1 MFRNPRENR
10 TGPSGPHV
18 LPSVGRPP
26 SPPNTTTT
34 PSFKPPPAIPTIQSP
49 PMATR
54 TMPPRTTSSSKQPKL
69 PTTGK
74 GNVNPKKSTPAK
86 NVKAPAKPNASI
98 LSFFKK
104 DDGLFVAN
112 PASSPVKSQEVVDE
126 VEIEHEQEPRFN
138 EEDGPVKRRKL
149 SPIDSLDEPKPAP
162 QASTPVDE
170 VNPALIAKLSSGPFM
185 EESDSEDEET
195 NDTTLGTESTTIKT
209 EPREPPPLI
218 HQPTSASVADPD
230 NFGDFEATDD
240 FEDDV
245 FDEGEEYVERLW
257 MEQEQI
263 KLENGEDDSFQ
274 HDPIENTEADAPT
287 CPICSVSLA
296 GVAESDAG
304 VHVNNCLDGNPT
316 PLPVKKEK
324 PPSVTIS
331 SAHFKKPARPA
342 KPAQSQPLGSDASN
356 SAFSKLMT
364 SRSEDMAWANA
375 AAAEN
380 ASRGKP
386 SYTRTCPFYKI
397 LPGTNIAVD
406 AFRYGAVAGCNAY
419 FLSHFHSDHYVGL
432 TSTWSHGSI
441 YCSKV
446 TANLV
451 KQQLRV
457 NPEYVIALDWEVPT
471 EVPGTPGVTVT
482 MISAN
487 HCPGSSLY
495 LFEKPLGKG
504 PEPKLQ
510 RILHCGDFR
519 ACRMHL
525 EHPLLRPDVQD
536 HITGKNKEQK
546 IDVCY
551 LDTTY
556 LNPKYAF
563 PTQEDVIK
571 ACADMCVRYND
582 DPLVLD
588 TLKSESAG
596 MASFVCKD
604 SQPSLKQ
611 ENSDPEIKQ
620 EPSDSTELKLHNNGK
635 LTSTKAARL
644 LVVVGTYSIGKERIC
659 IGIAKALKSKIY
671 APPGKQRICRAL
683 EDPELSALLTT
694 DPREAQVHMTPIFE
708 IRADTLDD
716 YRQGYSDHFDRCIG
730 FRPSGWNYKP
740 PSSRLETP
748 NVSNILYSTSWKS
761 AYSIK
766 DLSPQRGSTNRAK
779 CFGVPYSEHS
789 SFRELSM
796 FCTALKIEKII
807 PTVNVGSAKG
817 RERMKGWADRWI
829 AHREKN
835 GCFEVKDW

>member
-1 MFRNPRENR
+1 
-10 TGPSGPHV
+10 
-18 LPSVGRPP
+18 
-26 SPPNTTTT
+26 
-34 PSFKPPPAIPTIQSP
+34 
-49 PMATR
+49 
-54 TMPPRTTSSSKQPKL
+54 MPPRSSSGTKQPK
-69 PTTGK
+69 PVATRK
-74 GNVNPKKSTPAK
+74 ESANSKKSTPAK
-86 NVKAPAKPNASI
+86 NVKPPAKPNASI

-112 PASSPVKSQEVVDE
+112 PGSSPVKSQEFVEE
-126 VEIEHEQEPRFN
+126 VEVEEEQESRFN

-149 SPIDSLDEPKPAP
+149 SPNEGLDEPRPAYPSPAP
-162 QASTPVDE
+162 IDE
-170 VNPALIAKLSSGPFM
+170 AKVALMTKAASGPFM
-185 EESDSEDEET
+185 EESDSEDDEEA
-195 NDTTLGTESTTIKT
+195 NDTAPSIVPTTITTDPK
-209 EPREPPPLI
+209 PPLSLV
-218 HQPTSASVADPD
+218 HQPTSASVVDQD
-230 NFGDFEATDD
+230 NFGDFEGTDD

-257 MEQEQI
+257 MEQEQL
-263 KLENGEDDSFQ
+263 KQEDAEDDSYQDDSFQ
-274 HDPIENTEADAPT
+274 DESLDNIEGDGPT
-287 CPICSVSLA
+287 CPICSINLA

-324 PPSVTIS
+324 PPPITIS

-342 KPAQSQPLGSDASN
+342 KPAQEQPLGNRASG

-432 TSTWSHGSI
+432 TSTWTHGPI

-471 EVPGTPGVTVT
+471 EVPGTPGVMVT

-495 LFEKPLGKG
+495 LFEKPLTKG
-504 PEPKLQ
+504 PDPKLH
-510 RILHCGDFR
+510 RVLHCGDFR

-525 EHPLLRPDVQD
+525 QHPLLRPDVQD
-536 HITGKNKEQK
+536 HITGKNKEQT

-563 PTQEDVIK
+563 PEQEDVIK

-596 MASFVCKD
+596 MASFVRKD

-611 ENSDPEIKQ
+611 EDSEVNIKE
-620 EPSDSTELKLHNNGK
+620 EPSDSAELKLYNNGK

-671 APPGKQRICRAL
+671 APPAKQRICRAL
-683 EDPELSALLTT
+683 EDPELSGLLTT

-716 YRQGYSDHFDRCIG
+716 YRQGYADHFSRCIG

-740 PSSRLETP
+740 PSSRLDTP
-748 NVSNILYSTSWKS
+748 NVQNILYSSSWKS

-766 DLSPQRGSTNRAK
+766 DLSPQRGSTNRSK

-796 FCTALKIEKII
+796 FCTALRIEKII

-829 AHREKN
+829 THREKN

>member
-1 MFRNPRENR
+1 
-10 TGPSGPHV
+10 
-18 LPSVGRPP
+18 
-26 SPPNTTTT
+26 
-34 PSFKPPPAIPTIQSP
+34 
-49 PMATR
+49 MATR
-54 TMPPRTTSSSKQPKL
+54 TMPPRSTSGSKQPKIS
-69 PTTGK
+69 TSVK
-74 GNVNPKKSTPAK
+74 SNANSKKSTPAK
-86 NVKAPAKPNASI
+86 NVRAPVKPNASI

-112 PASSPVKSQEVVDE
+112 PGSSPIKGSEVIDE
-126 VEIEHEQEPRFN
+126 VEVVEEQEPRFN

-149 SPIDSLDEPKPAP
+149 SPVDSLDESKPTSQTP
-162 QASTPVDE
+162 TPVDE
-170 VNPALIAKLSSGPFM
+170 LKTGPVTKASSGPFM
-185 EESDSEDEET
+185 EESDSEDEVI
-195 NDTTLGTESTTIKT
+195 NDSTPDAGSMTIKT

-218 HQPTSASVADPD
+218 HQPTSASVAETE

-274 HDPIENTEADAPT
+274 DDSIEDTEADAPT

-316 PLPVKKEK
+316 PLPIKKEK
-324 PPSVTIS
+324 PPPVTIS

-342 KPAQSQPLGSDASN
+342 KPAQSQPLGSDASS

-432 TSTWSHGSI
+432 TSTWSHGPI

-495 LFEKPLGKG
+495 LFEKPLSKG

-596 MASFVCKD
+596 MASFIRKD

-611 ENSDPEIKQ
+611 EDSDIEIKQ
-620 EPSDSTELKLHNNGK
+620 EPSESTELKLHNNGK

-659 IGIAKALKSKIY
+659 IGIAKALNSKIY
-671 APPGKQRICRAL
+671 APAGKQRICRAL
-683 EDPELSALLTT
+683 EDPELSSLLTT

-796 FCTALKIEKII
+796 FCTALRIEKII

>member
-1 MFRNPRENR
+1 
-10 TGPSGPHV
+10 
-18 LPSVGRPP
+18 
-26 SPPNTTTT
+26 
-34 PSFKPPPAIPTIQSP
+34 
-49 PMATR
+49 
-54 TMPPRTTSSSKQPKL
+54 MPPRTTSGSKQPKL

-74 GNVNPKKSTPAK
+74 GNVNSKKSTSAK

-112 PASSPVKSQEVVDE
+112 SGSSPLKSQEVVDE
-126 VEIEHEQEPRFN
+126 VEIVEEQEPRFN

-149 SPIDSLDEPKPAP
+149 SPVDSLDELKPTSQAP
-162 QASTPVDE
+162 TPVDE
-170 VNPALIAKLSSGPFM
+170 VKTLPVTQVSSGPFM
-185 EESDSEDEET
+185 EESDSEDEEI
-195 NDTTLGTESTTIKT
+195 NDTTLDTESTTIKT

-218 HQPTSASVADPD
+218 HQPTSASVADLD
-230 NFGDFEATDD
+230 NFGDSEATDD

-263 KLENGEDDSFQ
+263 KLEDGEDDSFQ
-274 HDPIENTEADAPT
+274 DDPIEIPEADAPT
-287 CPICSVSLA
+287 CPICSASLA

-324 PPSVTIS
+324 PSPVTIS

-342 KPAQSQPLGSDASN
+342 KPAQSQPLGSDASS

-432 TSTWSHGSI
+432 TSTWSHGPI

-495 LFEKPLGKG
+495 LFEKPLSKG
-504 PEPKLQ
+504 SEPKLQ

-588 TLKSESAG
+588 TLKPESAG
-596 MASFVCKD
+596 MASFVRKD

-611 ENSDPEIKQ
+611 EDSDPKIKQ
-620 EPSDSTELKLHNNGK
+620 EPTDPTELKLHNNGK

-796 FCTALKIEKII
+796 FCTALRIEKII

>member
-1 MFRNPRENR
+1 
-10 TGPSGPHV
+10 
-18 LPSVGRPP
+18 
-26 SPPNTTTT
+26 
-34 PSFKPPPAIPTIQSP
+34 
-49 PMATR
+49 MATR
-54 TMPPRTTSSSKQPKL
+54 TMPPRSTSGSKQPKIS
-69 PTTGK
+69 TSVK
-74 GNVNPKKSTPAK
+74 SNANSKKSTPAK
-86 NVKAPAKPNASI
+86 NVRAPVKPNASI

-112 PASSPVKSQEVVDE
+112 PGSSPIKGSEVIDE
-126 VEIEHEQEPRFN
+126 VEVVEEQEPRFN

-149 SPIDSLDEPKPAP
+149 SPVDSLDESKPTSQTP
-162 QASTPVDE
+162 TPVDE
-170 VNPALIAKLSSGPFM
+170 LKTGPVTKASSGPFM
-185 EESDSEDEET
+185 EESDSEDEVI
-195 NDTTLGTESTTIKT
+195 NDSTPDAGSMTIKT

-218 HQPTSASVADPD
+218 HQPTSASVAETE

-274 HDPIENTEADAPT
+274 DDSIEDTEADAPT

-316 PLPVKKEK
+316 PLPIKKEK
-324 PPSVTIS
+324 PPPVTIS

-342 KPAQSQPLGSDASN
+342 KPAQSQPLGSDASS

-432 TSTWSHGSI
+432 TSTWSHGPI

-495 LFEKPLGKG
+495 LFEKPLSKG

-571 ACADMCVRYND
+571 ACADVCVRYND

-596 MASFVCKD
+596 MASFIRKD

-611 ENSDPEIKQ
+611 EDSDIEIKQ
-620 EPSDSTELKLHNNGK
+620 EPSESTELKLHNNGK

-659 IGIAKALKSKIY
+659 IGIAKALNSKIY
-671 APPGKQRICRAL
+671 APAGKQRICRAL
-683 EDPELSALLTT
+683 EDPELSSLLTT

-796 FCTALKIEKII
+796 FCTALRIEKII

>member
-1 MFRNPRENR
+1 
-10 TGPSGPHV
+10 
-18 LPSVGRPP
+18 
-26 SPPNTTTT
+26 
-34 PSFKPPPAIPTIQSP
+34 
-49 PMATR
+49 MATR
-54 TMPPRTTSSSKQPKL
+54 TMPPRTTSGSKQPKL
-69 PTTGK
+69 STTGK
-74 GNVNPKKSTPAK
+74 GNVNSKKSTPAK
-86 NVKAPAKPNASI
+86 NVKAPTKPNASI

-112 PASSPVKSQEVVDE
+112 PGSSPVKRQEVVDE
-126 VEIEHEQEPRFN
+126 VEIVEEQEPRFN

-149 SPIDSLDEPKPAP
+149 SPVDSLDELKPTSQAP
-162 QASTPVDE
+162 TPVDKART
-170 VNPALIAKLSSGPFM
+170 VPVTKVSSGPFM
-185 EESDSEDEET
+185 EESDSEDEGI
-195 NDTTLGTESTTIKT
+195 NDTTPDIGSTTIKT

-218 HQPTSASVADPD
+218 HQPTSASVADLD

-274 HDPIENTEADAPT
+274 DDPIDTSEADAPT

-324 PPSVTIS
+324 PPPVTIS

-342 KPAQSQPLGSDASN
+342 KPAQSQPLGSDASS

-432 TSTWSHGSI
+432 TSTWSHGPI

-495 LFEKPLGKG
+495 LFEKPVSKG

-596 MASFVCKD
+596 MASFV
-604 SQPSLKQ
+604 
-611 ENSDPEIKQ
+611 
-620 EPSDSTELKLHNNGK
+620 
-635 LTSTKAARL
+635 
-644 LVVVGTYSIGKERIC
+644 
-659 IGIAKALKSKIY
+659 
-671 APPGKQRICRAL
+671 
-683 EDPELSALLTT
+683 
-694 DPREAQVHMTPIFE
+694 
-708 IRADTLDD
+708 
-716 YRQGYSDHFDRCIG
+716 
-730 FRPSGWNYKP
+730 
-740 PSSRLETP
+740 
-748 NVSNILYSTSWKS
+748 
-761 AYSIK
+761 
-766 DLSPQRGSTNRAK
+766 
-779 CFGVPYSEHS
+779 
-789 SFRELSM
+789 
-796 FCTALKIEKII
+796 
-807 PTVNVGSAKG
+807 
-817 RERMKGWADRWI
+817 
-829 AHREKN
+829 
-835 GCFEVKDW
+835 

>member
-1 MFRNPRENR
+1 
-10 TGPSGPHV
+10 
-18 LPSVGRPP
+18 
-26 SPPNTTTT
+26 
-34 PSFKPPPAIPTIQSP
+34 
-49 PMATR
+49 
-54 TMPPRTTSSSKQPKL
+54 MPPRSSSGSKQPKL
-69 PTTGK
+69 STTAK
-74 GNVNPKKSTPAK
+74 GNTNTKKTTSAK

-104 DDGLFVAN
+104 DDGLFVAT
-112 PASSPVKSQEVVDE
+112 PGSSPLKSQEVVDE
-126 VEIEHEQEPRFN
+126 VEIEEEQELRFN
-138 EEDGPVKRRKL
+138 EEDGPMKRRKL
-149 SPIDSLDEPKPAP
+149 SPNESLDELKPALP
-162 QASTPVDE
+162 NPAPVDE
-170 VNPALIAKLSSGPFM
+170 VKAVPVAKVASGPFM
-185 EESDSEDEET
+185 EESDSEDEEADDMLPSDLPPT
-195 NDTTLGTESTTIKT
+195 PTIKT
-209 EPREPPPLI
+209 EHKQPPPLI
-218 HQPTSASVADPD
+218 HQPTSASVADQD
-230 NFGDFEATDD
+230 NFGDFEGTDD

-257 MEQEQI
+257 MEQEQL
-263 KLENGEDDSFQ
+263 KQENGEDDSFQ
-274 HDPIENTEADAPT
+274 DDGFQDDSIENLEENAPT

-296 GVAESDAG
+296 GIAESDAG

-316 PLPVKKEK
+316 PLPEKKEK
-324 PPSVTIS
+324 PLPATIS

-342 KPAQSQPLGSDASN
+342 KPAQSQPLGANASS

-397 LPGTNIAVD
+397 LPGTNIAID

-432 TSTWSHGSI
+432 TSTWTHGPI

-471 EVPGTPGVTVT
+471 EVPGTPGVMVT

-495 LFEKPLGKG
+495 LFEKPLSKG
-504 PEPKLQ
+504 PDPKLQ

-525 EHPLLRPDVQD
+525 QHPLLRPDVQD
-536 HITGKNKEQK
+536 HITGKNMEQK

-563 PTQEDVIK
+563 PEQEDVIK

-582 DPLVLD
+582 DNLVLD
-588 TLKSESAG
+588 SLKPESAG
-596 MASFVCKD
+596 MASFVRKD
-604 SQPSLKQ
+604 SQPSLKH
-611 ENSDPEIKQ
+611 EDSDLAIKQ
-620 EPSDSTELKLHNNGK
+620 EPSDTTELKLHNNGK

-671 APPGKQRICRAL
+671 APPAKQRICRAL
-683 EDPELSALLTT
+683 EDPELSGLLTT

-716 YRQGYSDHFDRCIG
+716 YRQGYADHFDRCIG

-740 PSSRLETP
+740 PSSRLDTP

-761 AYSIK
+761 SYSIK

-789 SFRELSM
+789 SFRELTM
-796 FCTALKIEKII
+796 FCTSLRIEKII

>member
-1 MFRNPRENR
+1 
-10 TGPSGPHV
+10 
-18 LPSVGRPP
+18 
-26 SPPNTTTT
+26 
-34 PSFKPPPAIPTIQSP
+34 
-49 PMATR
+49 
-54 TMPPRTTSSSKQPKL
+54 MPPRSSSGTKQPK
-69 PTTGK
+69 PVTAAK
-74 GNVNPKKSTPAK
+74 GSANAKKSTPAK

-112 PASSPVKSQEVVDE
+112 PGSSPLKSQEIVDE
-126 VEIEHEQEPRFN
+126 VEVEEEQETRYN

-149 SPIDSLDEPKPAP
+149 SPNEGLDEAKPTI
-162 QASTPVDE
+162 STPTPSDE
-170 VNPALIAKLSSGPFM
+170 VKAESFLKVASGPFM
-185 EESDSEDEET
+185 EESDSEDDEVNEV
-195 NDTTLGTESTTIKT
+195 DDGTPSDIPTTIKT
-209 EPREPPPLI
+209 EPKPPPSLI
-218 HQPTSASVADPD
+218 HQPTSVSVADQD
-230 NFGDFEATDD
+230 NFGDFEGTDD

-257 MEQEQI
+257 MEQEQL
-263 KLENGEDDSFQ
+263 KQEDAEDDSYQDDSFQ
-274 HDPIENTEADAPT
+274 DDSINNLEENAPT

-316 PLPVKKEK
+316 PLPEKKEK
-324 PPSVTIS
+324 PAATIIS

-342 KPAQSQPLGSDASN
+342 KPAQSQPLGDHTSS

-432 TSTWSHGSI
+432 SSTWSHGPI

-471 EVPGTPGVTVT
+471 EVPGTPGVMVT

-495 LFEKPLGKG
+495 LFEKPLTKG
-504 PEPKLQ
+504 PDPKLH

-536 HITGKNKEQK
+536 HITGQNKEQK

-563 PTQEDVIK
+563 PEQEDVIK

-588 TLKSESAG
+588 TLKPESAG
-596 MASFVCKD
+596 MANFVRKD

-611 ENSDPEIKQ
+611 EDPDPTTKP
-620 EPSDSTELKLHNNGK
+620 EPTDSTELKLHTNGK

-659 IGIAKALKSKIY
+659 IGIAKALNSKIY
-671 APPGKQRICRAL
+671 APPAKQRICRAL

-716 YRQGYSDHFDRCIG
+716 YRQGYADHFSRCIG

-740 PSSRLETP
+740 PSSRLDTP
-748 NVSNILYSTSWKS
+748 NVANILYSTSWKS
-761 AYSIK
+761 SYSIK
-766 DLSPQRGSTNRAK
+766 DLSPQRGSTNRSK

-796 FCTALKIEKII
+796 FCTGLRIEKVV

>member
-1 MFRNPRENR
+1 
-10 TGPSGPHV
+10 
-18 LPSVGRPP
+18 
-26 SPPNTTTT
+26 
-34 PSFKPPPAIPTIQSP
+34 
-49 PMATR
+49 
-54 TMPPRTTSSSKQPKL
+54 MPPRTSSASKQPKL
-69 PTTGK
+69 ATTGK
-74 GNVNPKKSTPAK
+74 GSANSKKSTPAK

-112 PASSPVKSQEVVDE
+112 PGSSPIKSQDAVE
-126 VEIEHEQEPRFN
+126 EIEIEEEQEPRYN
-138 EEDGPVKRRKL
+138 EEDGPIKRRKL
-149 SPIDSLDEPKPAP
+149 SPIEGLDELKPTPPAP
-162 QASTPVDE
+162 TPVAE
-170 VNPALIAKLSSGPFM
+170 VKDAPIAKVLSGPFM
-185 EESDSEDEET
+185 EESDSEDEGVDDT
-195 NDTTLGTESTTIKT
+195 IPNDVPVTIKT
-209 EPREPPPLI
+209 EVKPPPPLI
-218 HQPTSASVADPD
+218 HQPTSASVADQD

-263 KLENGEDDSFQ
+263 KQEAGEDDSFQ
-274 HDPIENTEADAPT
+274 DDSFEISDADAST

-296 GVAESDAG
+296 GVAEADAG

-316 PLPVKKEK
+316 PLPEKKEK
-324 PPSVTIS
+324 PKPATIS
-331 SAHFKKPARPA
+331 SAHFKKPVRPA
-342 KPAQSQPLGSDASN
+342 KPAQSQPLGNDASS

-432 TSTWSHGSI
+432 TSTWSHGPI

-471 EVPGTPGVTVT
+471 EVPGTPGVMVT

-495 LFEKPLGKG
+495 LFEKPLSKG
-504 PEPKLQ
+504 PDPKLQ

-563 PTQEDVIK
+563 PEQEDVIK

-588 TLKSESAG
+588 SLKSESAG
-596 MASFVCKD
+596 MANFVRKD

-611 ENSDPEIKQ
+611 EDSDLEIKQ
-620 EPSDSTELKLHNNGK
+620 EPSESTELKLHNNGK

-671 APPGKQRICRAL
+671 APARKQRICRAL
-683 EDPELSALLTT
+683 EDPELSSLLTT

-716 YRQGYSDHFDRCIG
+716 YRQGYADHFDRCIG

-740 PSSRLETP
+740 PSSRLDTP

-789 SFRELSM
+789 SFRELTM
-796 FCTALKIEKII
+796 FCTALRVEKII

>member
-1 MFRNPRENR
+1 
-10 TGPSGPHV
+10 
-18 LPSVGRPP
+18 
-26 SPPNTTTT
+26 
-34 PSFKPPPAIPTIQSP
+34 
-49 PMATR
+49 MATR
-54 TMPPRTTSSSKQPKL
+54 TMPPRSSSGSKQPKISTAL
-69 PTTGK
+69 K
-74 GNVNPKKSTPAK
+74 GSANAKKSTPAK
-86 NVKAPAKPNASI
+86 NVKPPGKPNASI

-104 DDGLFVAN
+104 DDGLFVADLG
-112 PASSPVKSQEVVDE
+112 SSPAKVQETVEE
-126 VEIEHEQEPRFN
+126 VEVEEEQETRFN

-149 SPIDSLDEPKPAP
+149 SPIDAVAEHKPPSPIATSVEETKS
-162 QASTPVDE
+162 AF
-170 VNPALIAKLSSGPFM
+170 LIKAATGPFL
-185 EESDSEDEET
+185 EESDSEDEQD
-195 NDTTLGTESTTIKT
+195 DTKPIDPPVTIKT
-209 EPREPPPLI
+209 ELKQRPSLI
-218 HQPTSASVADPD
+218 HQPTSVSVADQD

-263 KLENGEDDSFQ
+263 KLEQGEDDSFQ
-274 HDPIENTEADAPT
+274 DDDVRTPEADAPS
-287 CPICSVSLA
+287 CPVCSVSLA
-296 GVAESDAG
+296 GITELDAG
-304 VHVNNCLDGNPT
+304 VHVNNCLDGNPI
-316 PLPVKKEK
+316 PLPEKKEK
-324 PPSVTIS
+324 PPQHALSPTR
-331 SAHFKKPARPA
+331 FKKPLRPA
-342 KPAQSQPLGSDASN
+342 KPSQPQPLGHDSSS

-432 TSTWSHGSI
+432 TSTWTHGPI

-471 EVPGTPGVTVT
+471 QVPGTPGVTVT

-495 LFEKPLGKG
+495 LFEKPLSKG
-504 PEPKLQ
+504 PDPKLQ

-525 EHPLLRPDVQD
+525 QHPLLRPDVQD
-536 HITGKNKEQK
+536 HISGKDKEQK

-563 PTQEDVIK
+563 PEQEDVIK

-588 TLKSESAG
+588 TLKPESAG
-596 MASFVCKD
+596 MASFVRKD
-604 SQPSLKQ
+604 SQSAIKAE
-611 ENSDPEIKQ
+611 ENDDVQIKA
-620 EPSDSTELKLHNNGK
+620 EPSDGTELKLHNNGK

-659 IGIAKALKSKIY
+659 IGIAKALGSKIY
-671 APPGKQRICRAL
+671 APAGKQRICRAL
-683 EDPELSALLTT
+683 EDPELSGMLTT

-716 YRQGYSDHFDRCIG
+716 YRQGYADHFDRCIG

-740 PSSRLETP
+740 PSSRLDTP

-761 AYSIK
+761 SYSIK

-789 SFRELSM
+789 SFRELTM
-796 FCTALKIEKII
+796 FCTGLRVEKII

-835 GCFEVKDW
+835 GVFEVKDW

>member
-1 MFRNPRENR
+1 
-10 TGPSGPHV
+10 
-18 LPSVGRPP
+18 
-26 SPPNTTTT
+26 
-34 PSFKPPPAIPTIQSP
+34 
-49 PMATR
+49 MATR
-54 TMPPRTTSSSKQPKL
+54 TMPSRTTSGPKQPKL

-74 GNVNPKKSTPAK
+74 GNVNSKKSTPAK

-112 PASSPVKSQEVVDE
+112 PGSSPLKSQEVVDE
-126 VEIEHEQEPRFN
+126 VEIVEEQEPRFN

-149 SPIDSLDEPKPAP
+149 SPVDSLDESKPTSQAP
-162 QASTPVDE
+162 TPVDE
-170 VNPALIAKLSSGPFM
+170 VKTVPVTKFSSGPFM
-185 EESDSEDEET
+185 EESDSEDEGI
-195 NDTTLGTESTTIKT
+195 NDTTPDTASTTIKT

-218 HQPTSASVADPD
+218 HQPTSASVADLD

-274 HDPIENTEADAPT
+274 DDPIENTEADAPT

-324 PPSVTIS
+324 PPPVTIS

-342 KPAQSQPLGSDASN
+342 KPAQSQPLGSDASS

-432 TSTWSHGSI
+432 TSTWSHGPI

-495 LFEKPLGKG
+495 LFEKPLSKG

-596 MASFVCKD
+596 MASFVRKD

-611 ENSDPEIKQ
+611 EDSDLKIKQ
-620 EPSDSTELKLHNNGK
+620 ESSDSTELKLHNNGK

-716 YRQGYSDHFDRCIG
+716 YRQGYADHFDRCIG

-796 FCTALKIEKII
+796 FCTALRIEKVI

>member
-1 MFRNPRENR
+1 
-10 TGPSGPHV
+10 
-18 LPSVGRPP
+18 
-26 SPPNTTTT
+26 
-34 PSFKPPPAIPTIQSP
+34 
-49 PMATR
+49 
-54 TMPPRTTSSSKQPKL
+54 MPPRSSSGSKQPILATNTKK
-69 PTTGK
+69 TTPISSAKKTSSTSNAKPK
-74 GNVNPKKSTPAK
+74 G
-86 NVKAPAKPNASI
+86 KPNASI

-112 PASSPVKSQEVVDE
+112 LAPSSKKSQVDLE
-126 VEIEHEQEPRFN
+126 VEQKSEPRFN
-138 EEDGPVKRRKL
+138 EDTGAVKRRKL
-149 SPIDSLDEPKPAP
+149 SPIEDRPSPLA
-162 QASTPVDE
+162 TPVE
-170 VNPALIAKLSSGPFM
+170 RPQPATKTSSGPFM
-185 EESDSEDEET
+185 EESDSEDDHDIQPSKPPPPPPT
-195 NDTTLGTESTTIKT
+195 VTST
-209 EPREPPPLI
+209 EPESMQ
-218 HQPTSASVADPD
+218 QPIPALVVQQDT
-230 NFGDFEATDD
+230 FGHDEGADD

-263 KLENGEDDSFQ
+263 KQEMGEDDSFQ
-274 HDPIENTEADAPT
+274 DDDINVPEVNAPS
-287 CPICSVSLA
+287 CPICSINLA
-296 GVAESDAG
+296 GIAESDAG
-304 VHVNNCLDGNPT
+304 IHVNNCLDGNPT
-316 PLPVKKEK
+316 RLPEKKEK
-324 PPSVTIS
+324 TSPTAPPLPTAARFI
-331 SAHFKKPARPA
+331 KPARPA
-342 KPAQSQPLGSDASN
+342 RPSQPQPFTDDNPSG

-432 TSTWSHGSI
+432 SSTWSHGPI

-451 KQQLRV
+451 RQQLRV
-457 NPEYVIALDWEVPT
+457 NPEYVVPLEWEVST

-487 HCPGSSLY
+487 HCPGSSLF
-495 LFEKPLGKG
+495 LFEKPLDNG
-504 PEPKLQ
+504 PDSKLH
-510 RILHCGDFR
+510 RVLHCGDFR

-525 EHPLLRPDVQD
+525 EHPLLRPDVQN
-536 HITGKNKEQK
+536 HVTGKNKDQK

-563 PTQEDVIK
+563 PEQDHVIK

-582 DPLVLD
+582 DPSVLESI
-588 TLKSESAG
+588 KAESAS
-596 MASFVCKD
+596 MASFVRKD
-604 SQPSLKQ
+604 SQPTIK
-611 ENSDPEIKQ
+611 PEFTDDNDQIKQ
-620 EPSDSTELKLHNNGK
+620 ESTDDTSLKLYSNGK

-659 IGIAKALKSKIY
+659 IGIAKALNSKIY
-671 APPGKQRICRAL
+671 APAGKQRICRAL

-708 IRADTLDD
+708 IRAETLDD

-748 NVSNILYSTSWKS
+748 NVHNILYSSSWKS
-761 AYSIK
+761 SYSVK
-766 DLSPQRGSTNRAK
+766 DLSPQRGSTKRAQ

-789 SFRELSM
+789 SFRELTM
-796 FCTALKIEKII
+796 FCCALRIEKII

-817 RERMKGWADRWI
+817 REKMKGWADRWI
-829 AHREKN
+829 AFREKN
-835 GCFEVKDW
+835 GGFGFDVKDW

>member
-1 MFRNPRENR
+1 
-10 TGPSGPHV
+10 
-18 LPSVGRPP
+18 
-26 SPPNTTTT
+26 
-34 PSFKPPPAIPTIQSP
+34 
-49 PMATR
+49 MATR
-54 TMPPRTTSSSKQPKL
+54 TMPSRSSSGSKQPKIS
-69 PTTGK
+69 TFAK
-74 GNVNPKKSTPAK
+74 GNANTKKSASAK
-86 NVKAPAKPNASI
+86 DSKPKGKPNGSI

-112 PASSPVKSQEVVDE
+112 PASSPAKGQERVEEIE
-126 VEIEHEQEPRFN
+126 VEEEQESRFN
-138 EEDGPVKRRKL
+138 EEDGPIKRRKL
-149 SPIDSLDEPKPAP
+149 SPIEVVEEANPTSPVPTPVAEPKAVPIVK
-162 QASTPVDE
+162 TT
-170 VNPALIAKLSSGPFM
+170 SGPFM
-185 EESDSEDEET
+185 EESDSEEEDD
-195 NDTTLGTESTTIKT
+195 DTKPSIAPIAPAIIKA
-209 EPREPPPLI
+209 EAKQPPSLI
-218 HQPTSASVADPD
+218 HQPTSASVAEED
-230 NFGDFEATDD
+230 NFGDFEGTDD

-263 KLENGEDDSFQ
+263 KLENGDDDSFQ
-274 HDPIENTEADAPT
+274 DDEIKTPEADAPS
-287 CPICSVSLA
+287 CPICSVNLA

-316 PLPVKKEK
+316 PLPEQKEK
-324 PPSVTIS
+324 PPPTALSP
-331 SAHFKKPARPA
+331 ARFKKPVRPA
-342 KPAQSQPLGSDASN
+342 KPAQSQPSGNDSSS

-432 TSTWSHGSI
+432 TSTWTHGPI

-457 NPEYVIALDWEVPT
+457 NPEYVVALDWEVPF

-495 LFEKPLGKG
+495 LFEKPLSKG
-504 PEPKLQ
+504 PDPKLH
-510 RILHCGDFR
+510 RVLHCGDFR

-556 LNPKYAF
+556 LSPKYSF
-563 PTQEDVIK
+563 PEQEDVIK

-588 TLKSESAG
+588 SLKSESAS
-596 MASFVCKD
+596 MAKFVRQD
-604 SQPSLKQ
+604 SQPTLKQ
-611 ENSDPEIKQ
+611 EDSDMKIKQ

-659 IGIAKALKSKIY
+659 IGIAKALGSKIF
-671 APPGKQRICRAL
+671 APAGKQRICRAL
-683 EDPELSALLTT
+683 EDPELSGLLTT

-716 YRQGYSDHFDRCIG
+716 YRQGYADHFDRCIG

-740 PSSRLETP
+740 PSSRLDTP

-789 SFRELSM
+789 SFRELTM
-796 FCTALKIEKII
+796 FCTALRVEKII
-807 PTVNVGSAKG
+807 PTVNVGSGKG

>member
-1 MFRNPRENR
+1 
-10 TGPSGPHV
+10 
-18 LPSVGRPP
+18 
-26 SPPNTTTT
+26 
-34 PSFKPPPAIPTIQSP
+34 
-49 PMATR
+49 
-54 TMPPRTTSSSKQPKL
+54 MPPRTSSTSKQPKL
-69 PTTGK
+69 ATAGK
-74 GNVNPKKSTPAK
+74 GSVNTKKSTPAK

-112 PASSPVKSQEVVDE
+112 PGSSPIKGQEVVDE
-126 VEIEHEQEPRFN
+126 VEVEEEQEPRFN

-149 SPIDSLDEPKPAP
+149 SPVEGLDELKPTSPAC
-162 QASTPVDE
+162 TPVEE
-170 VNPALIAKLSSGPFM
+170 VKAVSMTKVSSGPFM
-185 EESDSEDEET
+185 EESDSEDEEADET
-195 NDTTLGTESTTIKT
+195 IPNDMPVTIKT
-209 EPREPPPLI
+209 EAKQPPSLI
-218 HQPTSASVADPD
+218 HQPTSASVADQD
-230 NFGDFEATDD
+230 NFGDFKATDD

-263 KLENGEDDSFQ
+263 KQEAGEDDSFQ
-274 HDPIENTEADAPT
+274 DDSIEISEADSPT

-296 GVAESDAG
+296 GVAEADAG

-316 PLPVKKEK
+316 PLPEKKERPK
-324 PPSVTIS
+324 PPTIS
-331 SAHFKKPARPA
+331 SAHFKKPVRPA
-342 KPAQSQPLGSDASN
+342 KPAQSQPIGNDASS

-432 TSTWSHGSI
+432 TSTWSHGPI

-471 EVPGTPGVTVT
+471 EVPGTPGVLVT

-504 PEPKLQ
+504 PDPKLQ

-536 HITGKNKEQK
+536 HITGKDKEQK

-563 PTQEDVIK
+563 PEQEDVIK

-588 TLKSESAG
+588 SLKSESAG
-596 MASFVCKD
+596 MANFVRKD

-611 ENSDPEIKQ
+611 EDSDLKIKQ
-620 EPSDSTELKLHNNGK
+620 EPSESTELKLHNNGK

-671 APPGKQRICRAL
+671 APAGKQRICRAL
-683 EDPELSALLTT
+683 EDPELSSLLTT

-716 YRQGYSDHFDRCIG
+716 YRQGYADHFDRCIG

-740 PSSRLETP
+740 PSSRLDTP

-789 SFRELSM
+789 SFRELTM
-796 FCTALKIEKII
+796 FCTALRVEKII

>member
-1 MFRNPRENR
+1 
-10 TGPSGPHV
+10 
-18 LPSVGRPP
+18 
-26 SPPNTTTT
+26 
-34 PSFKPPPAIPTIQSP
+34 
-49 PMATR
+49 MATR
-54 TMPPRTTSSSKQPKL
+54 TMPSRTTSASKQPKL

-74 GNVNPKKSTPAK
+74 GNVNSKKSTPAK

-112 PASSPVKSQEVVDE
+112 PGSSPLKSQEVVDE
-126 VEIEHEQEPRFN
+126 VEIVQDQEPRFN

-149 SPIDSLDEPKPAP
+149 SPVDSLDESKPTSQAP
-162 QASTPVDE
+162 TPVDE
-170 VNPALIAKLSSGPFM
+170 VKTVPVTKVSSGPFM
-185 EESDSEDEET
+185 EESDSEDEGI
-195 NDTTLGTESTTIKT
+195 NDTTPDTASTTIKT

-218 HQPTSASVADPD
+218 HQPTSASVADLD

-274 HDPIENTEADAPT
+274 DDSVEETGADAPT

-296 GVAESDAG
+296 GIEESDAG

-324 PPSVTIS
+324 PPPVTIS

-342 KPAQSQPLGSDASN
+342 KPAQSQPLGSDASS

-432 TSTWSHGSI
+432 TSTWSHGPI

-495 LFEKPLGKG
+495 LFEKPLSKG

-596 MASFVCKD
+596 MASFVRKD

-611 ENSDPEIKQ
+611 EDSDLKIKQ

-716 YRQGYSDHFDRCIG
+716 YRQGYADHFDRCIG

-796 FCTALKIEKII
+796 FCTALRIEKVI

>member
-1 MFRNPRENR
+1 M
-10 TGPSGPHV
+10 S
-18 LPSVGRPP
+18 
-26 SPPNTTTT
+26 
-34 PSFKPPPAIPTIQSP
+34 
-49 PMATR
+49 
-54 TMPPRTTSSSKQPKL
+54 
-69 PTTGK
+69 TTGK
-74 GNVNPKKSTPAK
+74 GNANSKKSTPVK
-86 NVKAPAKPNASI
+86 NVKAPVKPNASI

-112 PASSPVKSQEVVDE
+112 PGSLPIKSQEVVDD
-126 VEIEHEQEPRFN
+126 VEIVEEQNPRFN

-149 SPIDSLDEPKPAP
+149 SPIESLEEPKPTSQLP
-162 QASTPVDE
+162 TPVDE
-170 VNPALIAKLSSGPFM
+170 VISAPVAKVSSGPFM
-185 EESDSEDEET
+185 EESDSEDEG
-195 NDTTLGTESTTIKT
+195 NDDINPDAEPTTIKT
-209 EPREPPPLI
+209 EPREPPSLI
-218 HQPTSASVADPD
+218 HQPTSASVADSD

-274 HDPIENTEADAPT
+274 DDPTEIPEADGPT

-316 PLPVKKEK
+316 PLPVKPVRKEK
-324 PPSVTIS
+324 TSPVTIS

-342 KPAQSQPLGSDASN
+342 KPAQSQPLGSDASS

-432 TSTWSHGSI
+432 TSTWSHGPI

-457 NPEYVIALDWEVPT
+457 SPEYVIALDWEVPT

-495 LFEKPLGKG
+495 LFEKPLSKG

-582 DPLVLD
+582 DPQVLD
-588 TLKSESAG
+588 TLNSESAG
-596 MASFVCKD
+596 MASFVRKD

-611 ENSDPEIKQ
+611 EDSDVPIKQ
-620 EPSDSTELKLHNNGK
+620 EPSESTELKLHNNGK

-671 APPGKQRICRAL
+671 APAGKQRICRAL

-716 YRQGYSDHFDRCIG
+716 YRQGYADHFDRCIG

-748 NVSNILYSTSWKS
+748 NVANILYSTSWKS
-761 AYSIK
+761 SYSIK

-796 FCTALKIEKII
+796 FCTALRIEKII

>member
-1 MFRNPRENR
+1 
-10 TGPSGPHV
+10 
-18 LPSVGRPP
+18 
-26 SPPNTTTT
+26 
-34 PSFKPPPAIPTIQSP
+34 
-49 PMATR
+49 
-54 TMPPRTTSSSKQPKL
+54 
-69 PTTGK
+69 
-74 GNVNPKKSTPAK
+74 
-86 NVKAPAKPNASI
+86 
-98 LSFFKK
+98 
-104 DDGLFVAN
+104 
-112 PASSPVKSQEVVDE
+112 
-126 VEIEHEQEPRFN
+126 
-138 EEDGPVKRRKL
+138 
-149 SPIDSLDEPKPAP
+149 
-162 QASTPVDE
+162 
-170 VNPALIAKLSSGPFM
+170 
-185 EESDSEDEET
+185 
-195 NDTTLGTESTTIKT
+195 
-209 EPREPPPLI
+209 
-218 HQPTSASVADPD
+218 
-230 NFGDFEATDD
+230 
-240 FEDDV
+240 
-245 FDEGEEYVERLW
+245 
-257 MEQEQI
+257 
-263 KLENGEDDSFQ
+263 
-274 HDPIENTEADAPT
+274 
-287 CPICSVSLA
+287 
-296 GVAESDAG
+296 
-304 VHVNNCLDGNPT
+304 
-316 PLPVKKEK
+316 
-324 PPSVTIS
+324 
-331 SAHFKKPARPA
+331 
-342 KPAQSQPLGSDASN
+342 SDASS

-432 TSTWSHGSI
+432 TSTWSHGPI

-495 LFEKPLGKG
+495 LFEKPLSKG

-588 TLKSESAG
+588 TLKPESAG
-596 MASFVCKD
+596 MASFVRKD

-611 ENSDPEIKQ
+611 EDSDLKIKQ

-716 YRQGYSDHFDRCIG
+716 YRQGYADHFDRCIG

-796 FCTALKIEKII
+796 FCTALRIEKVI

>member
-1 MFRNPRENR
+1 M
-10 TGPSGPHV
+10 
-18 LPSVGRPP
+18 
-26 SPPNTTTT
+26 
-34 PSFKPPPAIPTIQSP
+34 
-49 PMATR
+49 
-54 TMPPRTTSSSKQPKL
+54 
-69 PTTGK
+69 
-74 GNVNPKKSTPAK
+74 
-86 NVKAPAKPNASI
+86 
-98 LSFFKK
+98 
-104 DDGLFVAN
+104 
-112 PASSPVKSQEVVDE
+112 KSQEMIDE
-126 VEIEHEQEPRFN
+126 VEIEEEQESRFN
-138 EEDGPVKRRKL
+138 EEDGPIKRRKL
-149 SPIDSLDEPKPAP
+149 SPVEGVDEPKPTL
-162 QASTPVDE
+162 QVSTPVGE
-170 VNPALIAKLSSGPFM
+170 VISAPIAKVSSGPFM
-185 EESDSEDEET
+185 EESDSEDEEIDHT
-195 NDTTLGTESTTIKT
+195 VPVTGPTTTKT
-209 EPREPPPLI
+209 EPKEPPPLI
-218 HQPTSASVADPD
+218 HQPTSASVADLD
-230 NFGDFEATDD
+230 NFGNFEATDD

-274 HDPIENTEADAPT
+274 DDPLETPEADAPT

-324 PPSVTIS
+324 PPPVTIS

-342 KPAQSQPLGSDASN
+342 KPAQSQPLGSDASS

-380 ASRGKP
+380 AARGKP

-432 TSTWSHGSI
+432 TSTWSHGPI

-495 LFEKPLGKG
+495 LFEKPLSKG
-504 PEPKLQ
+504 PDPKLQ
-510 RILHCGDFR
+510 RTLHCGDFR

-582 DPLVLD
+582 DPQVLD
-588 TLKSESAG
+588 TLNSESAG
-596 MASFVCKD
+596 MASFVRKD

-611 ENSDPEIKQ
+611 EDSDIKIKQ

-671 APPGKQRICRAL
+671 APAGKQRICRAL

-716 YRQGYSDHFDRCIG
+716 YRQGYADHFDRCIG

-748 NVSNILYSTSWKS
+748 NVANILYSTSWKS
-761 AYSIK
+761 SYSIK

-796 FCTALKIEKII
+796 FCTALRIEKII